1 MYSAENWYL
10 LLFGKMFGVFWIFRC
25 QAVLRVVAVD
35 FKRQLATGKFDFED
49 FEDTKL
55 RVRLRWNNGFS

>member
-1 MYSAENWYL
+1 
-10 LLFGKMFGVFWIFRC
+10 MFGVFWIFRC